1 MMGAGFPVM
10 AWGVLVYF
18 MVIGA
23 WGVRGKTK
31 LGKPVRGTG
40 FERSLAKR

>member
-10 AWGVLVYF
+10 AWGELVYF
-18 MVIGA
+18 MIIGA
-23 WGVRGKTK
+23 WGVRGKTMLVK
-31 LGKPVRGTG
+31 AVRGTV